1 MKIHRKRTVLRQL
14 YLLIILFGLVLTSNA
29 QTFQV
34 TDISFNERTPE
45 ARIQLKKNQMLGQQ
59 LHITVFDKDIQ
70 IQTLDKSGR
79 SDGKPY
85 TMQRQSDGTYIY
97 KKDATINP
105 SHPYIYTYKMTVDKM
120 VGYYRSLKIE
130 VWENQD
136 YLWTLILKR
145 K

>member
-1 MKIHRKRTVLRQL
+1 MKQI
-14 YLLIILFGLVLTSNA
+14 YILIMLIGLAFTINA

-34 TDISFNERTPE
+34 TDITFNERTPE

-70 IQTLDKSGR
+70 IQTLDKNGK

-85 TMQRQSDGTYIY
+85 TMHRQSDGTYIY

>member
-1 MKIHRKRTVLRQL
+1 MRQL

-70 IQTLDKSGR
+70 IQTLDKNGKSE
-79 SDGKPY
+79 GKPY
-85 TMQRQSDGTYIY
+85 TMQRQSDGIYIY

-105 SHPYIYTYKMTVDKM
+105 SYPYIYTYKMTVDKM
-120 VGYYRSLKIE
+120 MGYYRSLKIE

>member
-1 MKIHRKRTVLRQL
+1 MRQL

-105 SHPYIYTYKMTVDKM
+105 SHPYIYTYKMTVDKI

>member
-1 MKIHRKRTVLRQL
+1 MRQL

-105 SHPYIYTYKMTVDKM
+105 SYPYIYTYKMTVDKM

>member
-1 MKIHRKRTVLRQL
+1 MRQL

-120 VGYYRSLKIE
+120 VEYYRSLKIE

>member
-1 MKIHRKRTVLRQL
+1 MPEGVNHTR
-14 YLLIILFGLVLTSNA
+14 LF
-29 QTFQV
+29 
-34 TDISFNERTPE
+34 
-45 ARIQLKKNQMLGQQ
+45 QMLGQQ

-70 IQTLDKSGR
+70 IQTLDKSGK

-85 TMQRQSDGTYIY
+85 TMQKQSDGTYIY

-105 SHPYIYTYKMTVDKM
+105 THPYIYTYKMTVDKM
-120 VGYYRSLKIE
+120 MGYYRSLKIE

-136 YLWTLILKR
+136 YLWTLTLKR

>member
-1 MKIHRKRTVLRQL
+1 MKQI
-14 YLLIILFGLVLTSNA
+14 YILIILIGLAFTTNA

-34 TDISFNERTPE
+34 TNISFNERTPE

-70 IQTLDKSGR
+70 IQTLDKSGK

-85 TMQRQSDGTYIY
+85 TMQRQSDGTYIF
-97 KKDATINP
+97 KRDATINP
-105 SHPYIYTYKMTVDKM
+105 THPYIYTYKMTVDKM
-120 VGYYRSLKIE
+120 MGYYRSLKIE

>member
-1 MKIHRKRTVLRQL
+1 MKQI
-14 YLLIILFGLVLTSNA
+14 YILIMLIGLAFTINA

-34 TDISFNERTPE
+34 TDITFNERTPE

-70 IQTLDKSGR
+70 IQTLDKNGK

-85 TMQRQSDGTYIY
+85 TMQRQSDGIYIY

>member
-1 MKIHRKRTVLRQL
+1 MVS
-14 YLLIILFGLVLTSNA
+14 LILCKGNPMA
-29 QTFQV
+29 
-34 TDISFNERTPE
+34 
-45 ARIQLKKNQMLGQQ
+45 
-59 LHITVFDKDIQ
+59 HI
-70 IQTLDKSGR
+70 
-79 SDGKPY
+79 Y
-85 TMQRQSDGTYIY
+85 NGTYIY

>member
-1 MKIHRKRTVLRQL
+1 MRQL
-14 YLLIILFGLVLTSNA
+14 YWLIILFGLVLTSNA

-45 ARIQLKKNQMLGQQ
+45 ARIQLKKNQMLGQE

-70 IQTLDKSGR
+70 IQTLDKSGK

>member
-1 MKIHRKRTVLRQL
+1 MRQL

-70 IQTLDKSGR
+70 IQTLDKSGK

>member
-1 MKIHRKRTVLRQL
+1 MKQI
-14 YLLIILFGLVLTSNA
+14 YILIMLIGLAFTINA

-34 TDISFNERTPE
+34 TYITFNERTPE

-70 IQTLDKSGR
+70 IQTLDKNGK

>member
-1 MKIHRKRTVLRQL
+1 MRQL

-34 TDISFNERTPE
+34 TNISFNERTPE

>member
-1 MKIHRKRTVLRQL
+1 MRQL

-120 VGYYRSLKIE
+120 MEYYRSLKIE

>member
-1 MKIHRKRTVLRQL
+1 MRQL

-34 TDISFNERTPE
+34 TDIFFNERTPE

>member
-1 MKIHRKRTVLRQL
+1 MRQL
-14 YLLIILFGLVLTSNA
+14 YLLIILYGLVLTSNA

>member
-1 MKIHRKRTVLRQL
+1 MRQL
-14 YLLIILFGLVLTSNA
+14 YLLIIIFGLVLTSNA

-70 IQTLDKSGR
+70 IQTLDKSGK

>member
-1 MKIHRKRTVLRQL
+1 MRQL
-14 YLLIILFGLVLTSNA
+14 YMLIILFGLVLTSNA

-70 IQTLDKSGR
+70 IQTLDKSGK

-85 TMQRQSDGTYIY
+85 TMQKQSDGTYIY

-105 SHPYIYTYKMTVDKM
+105 THPYIYTYKMTVDKM
-120 VGYYRSLKIE
+120 MGYYRSLKIE

-136 YLWTLILKR
+136 YLWTLTLKR

>member
-1 MKIHRKRTVLRQL
+1 MKQI
-14 YLLIILFGLVLTSNA
+14 YILIMLIGLAFTINA

-34 TDISFNERTPE
+34 TDITFNERTPE

-70 IQTLDKSGR
+70 IQTLDKNGK

-105 SHPYIYTYKMTVDKM
+105 SHPYIHTYKMTVDKM

>member
-1 MKIHRKRTVLRQL
+1 MRQL
-14 YLLIILFGLVLTSNA
+14 NLLIILFGLVLTSNA

-45 ARIQLKKNQMLGQQ
+45 ARIQLKKNQMLGKQ

-70 IQTLDKSGR
+70 IQTLDKSGK

>member
-1 MKIHRKRTVLRQL
+1 MKQI
-14 YLLIILFGLVLTSNA
+14 YILIMLIGLAFTINA

-34 TDISFNERTPE
+34 TDITFNERTPE

-70 IQTLDKSGR
+70 IQTLYKNGK

>member
-1 MKIHRKRTVLRQL
+1 MRQL

-70 IQTLDKSGR
+70 IQTLDKNGK

-85 TMQRQSDGTYIY
+85 TMQKQSDGTYLY
-97 KKDATINP
+97 KKDATIN
-105 SHPYIYTYKMTVDKM
+105 STHPYIYTYKMTVDKV

>member
-1 MKIHRKRTVLRQL
+1 MKQI
-14 YLLIILFGLVLTSNA
+14 YILIMLIGLAFTINA

-34 TDISFNERTPE
+34 TDITFNERTPE

-70 IQTLDKSGR
+70 IQTLDKNGK

-85 TMQRQSDGTYIY
+85 TMQRQSDGAYIY

-120 VGYYRSLKIE
+120 VGYYRSLKIA

>member
-1 MKIHRKRTVLRQL
+1 MKQI
-14 YLLIILFGLVLTSNA
+14 YILIMLIGLAFTINA

-34 TDISFNERTPE
+34 TDITFNERTPE

-70 IQTLDKSGR
+70 IQTLDKNGK

-97 KKDATINP
+97 KKYATINP

>member
-1 MKIHRKRTVLRQL
+1 MIKRI
-14 YLLIILFGLVLTSNA
+14 LILTSIMLTAIISFA

-34 TDISFNERTPE
+34 TDITFNERTPE

-70 IQTLDKSGR
+70 IQTLDKNGK

-85 TMQRQSDGTYIY
+85 TMQRQSDGTYLY

-105 SHPYIYTYKMTVDKM
+105 THPYIYTYKMTVDKM

-136 YLWTLILKR
+136 YLWTLTLKR

>member
-1 MKIHRKRTVLRQL
+1 MRQL
-14 YLLIILFGLVLTSNA
+14 YMLIILFGLVLTSNA

-70 IQTLDKSGR
+70 IQTLDKNGK

-85 TMQRQSDGTYIY
+85 TMQRQSDGIYIY

>member
-1 MKIHRKRTVLRQL
+1 MKQI
-14 YLLIILFGLVLTSNA
+14 YILIMLIGLAFTINA

-34 TDISFNERTPE
+34 TDITFNERTPE

-70 IQTLDKSGR
+70 IQTLDKNGK
-79 SDGKPY
+79 SDSKPY

-105 SHPYIYTYKMTVDKM
+105 SHPYIYTYKMTIDKM

>member
-1 MKIHRKRTVLRQL
+1 MRQL

>member
-1 MKIHRKRTVLRQL
+1 MRQL
-14 YLLIILFGLVLTSNA
+14 YLLIILFELVLTSNA

-120 VGYYRSLKIE
+120 VEYYRSLKIE

>member
-1 MKIHRKRTVLRQL
+1 MKQI
-14 YLLIILFGLVLTSNA
+14 YILIMLIGLAFTINA

-34 TDISFNERTPE
+34 TDITFNERTPE
-45 ARIQLKKNQMLGQQ
+45 ARIQPKKNQMLGQQ

-70 IQTLDKSGR
+70 IQTLDKSGK

-85 TMQRQSDGTYIY
+85 TMQKQSDGTYIY

-105 SHPYIYTYKMTVDKM
+105 THPYIYTYKMTVDKM
-120 VGYYRSLKIE
+120 MGYYRSLKIE

-136 YLWTLILKR
+136 YLWTLTLKR

>member
-1 MKIHRKRTVLRQL
+1 MRQL

-70 IQTLDKSGR
+70 IQTLDKNGK

-85 TMQRQSDGTYIY
+85 TMQKQSDGTYLY

-105 SHPYIYTYKMTVDKM
+105 THPYIYTYKMTVDKV

>member
-1 MKIHRKRTVLRQL
+1 MRQL

-70 IQTLDKSGR
+70 IQTLDKNGKSE
-79 SDGKPY
+79 GKPY

-97 KKDATINP
+97 KKDVTINP